1 MSNEAEITIG
11 MPVFNDIDFI
21 EQSLKSILG
30 QSFKD
35 FNLIIS
41 DDGSSDGSQ
50 VICERYAAMD
60 NRITYIRQP
69 KNLGISRNME
79 FLLSQAITPYFMWA
93 ADDDLWDKTFIEKL
107 ITLLNQNKEAVVAF
121 CKYSLINDEGNQLD
135 KGRLFEYNADKPN
148 QRLKK
153 FIVNPNDAFGYGIFR
168 TEQIK
173 KVRFPVWWWP
183 NQKCAYNNIYPTL
196 CFYLAKG
203 EIVYHQSEVLFF
215 KRVKKEELVNHKLP
229 YKENSLPEVI
239 AYSIR
244 KFNLVGASF
253 LMIKKASNLKIGFS
267 VLPVLIHQWFIKPSY
282 YKGKHFVKIT
292 LRIKTVSKQKTD
304 YLY

>member
-1 MSNEAEITIG
+1 MINKPEITIG
-11 MPVFNDIDFI
+11 MPVFNDVDFI
-21 EQSLKSILG
+21 EQSLKSILE
-30 QSFKD
+30 QSFKE

-50 VICERYAAMD
+50 AICERYAVVD
-60 NRITYIRQP
+60 SRITYIRQP

-79 FLLSQAITPYFMWA
+79 FLLSQTTTPYFMWA
-93 ADDDLWDKTFIEKL
+93 ADDDLWDKMFIEKL

-135 KGRLFEYNADKPN
+135 KGRLFEYSAGKPN

-153 FIVNPNDAFGYGIFR
+153 FIINPNDAFGYGIFK
-168 TEQIK
+168 TEQVK
-173 KVRFPVWWWP
+173 EVRFPVWWWP

-203 EIVYHQSEVLFF
+203 NIVYDETDTLFF

-239 AYSIR
+239 AYGIR
-244 KFNLVGASF
+244 KFNLVWASF
-253 LMIKKASNLKIGFS
+253 SMIRKARNMKTGLSIFPLML
-267 VLPVLIHQWFIKPSY
+267 HQWFVKPSY
-282 YKGKHFVKIT
+282 YKWKHFVKIT
-292 LRIKTVSKQKTD
+292 LRIKTVSKRKTD